1 MGSIFRS
8 WPALCRPSTPSS
20 ARNNYGLR
28 RFLDARVGVHHDE
41 PAHGTLY
48 VGVTDDLARRAWEH
62 RAGLVEGFTKQYG
75 LTRLVFTE
83 YYDDMH
89 AARQRERNMKH
100 WRRAWKVRLILDQN
114 PDWAD
119 LYDRLS

>member
-1 MGSIFRS
+1 MLILGTPFSFVAGLVPAIHEHAWPREIFGLPG
-8 WPALCRPSTPSS
+8 WVYIMTNRP
-20 ARNNYGLR
+20 N
-28 RFLDARVGVHHDE
+28 
-41 PAHGTLY
+41 GTLY

-62 RAGLVEGFTKQYG
+62 RAGLVEGFTKQYA
-75 LTRLVFTE
+75 LTRLVFAE
-83 YYDDMH
+83 HHDDMR

-114 PDWAD
+114 PGWVD